1 MPEHFDPK
9 LDVLPPAQREV
20 WNGLAP
26 AAAMGFVLYGGT
38 AIALQLGH
46 RQSVDFDF
54 FRHEPLDKDALRAAI
69 PLLTAASVQQDGPNT
84 LVVSASMPS
93 GPVKLSFFGGIR
105 FGRVND
111 PSLSRDGVMFVA
123 SLDDLMATKL
133 KAILDRAEVKD
144 YRDLAAMI
152 GAGASLPKALS
163 AFRTMFGAEPRTAL
177 MAVGYFE
184 DGDIG
189 SLTPREKQT
198 LTDARDSVGHLPK
211 VTLISGSLAVET
223 GPRQGDASV
232 AGRLKP

>member
-1 MPEHFDPK
+1 MPKCFDPR
-9 LDVLPPAQREV
+9 LDVLPAAQREV
-20 WNGLAP
+20 WEGLAP

-46 RQSVDFDF
+46 RRSIDFDF
-54 FRHEPLDKDALRAAI
+54 FRFDPLDKNAIRAAM
-69 PLLTAASVQQDGPNT
+69 PFLDRASVQQDGPNT

-93 GPVKLSFFGGIR
+93 GPVKLSFFGGIG

-111 PSLSRDGVMFVA
+111 PVQSNDGVMFVA

-152 GAGASLPKALS
+152 SAGASLPKALS
-163 AFRTMFGAEPRTAL
+163 AFRAMFRAEPRTAL
-177 MAVGYFE
+177 MAIGYFE
-184 DGDIG
+184 DGDIK

-198 LTDARDSVGHLPK
+198 LTNARDSVGHLPELK
-211 VTLISGSLAVET
+211 LIPGSLAAET
-223 GPRQGDASV
+223 GPHQGDAGI
-232 AGRLKP
+232 AARPEP

>member
-1 MPEHFDPK
+1 MPKRFDPR
-9 LDVLPPAQREV
+9 LDVLTLAQREV
-20 WNGLAP
+20 WERLAS

-46 RQSVDFDF
+46 RQSIDFDF
-54 FRHEPLDKDALRAAI
+54 FCSNPLDKNALRAAM
-69 PLLTAASVQQDGPNT
+69 PFLNRASVQQDGPNT

-93 GPVKLSFFGGIR
+93 GLVKLSFFGGIG

-111 PSLSRDGVMFVA
+111 PVQSNDGVMLVA

-152 GAGASLPKALS
+152 SAGASLPKALS
-163 AFRTMFGAEPRTAL
+163 AFRAMFRAEPRTAL
-177 MAVGYFE
+177 MAIGYFK

-198 LTDARDSVGHLPK
+198 LVDARDSVRLLPEL
-211 VTLISGSLAVET
+211 TLIPGSLALET
-223 GPRQGDASV
+223 APHDGV
-232 AGRLKP
+232 AARPKP